1 MMSINLD
8 KPAMSVNFD
17 SIEYQAM
24 LAKLQANILR
34 PHGRNFARHLFL
46 RFTAPQAAVRAWI
59 RGVVAPMVTT
69 AADQF
74 RQIEARRA
82 DPKFD
87 GGMVTGFFLSASG
100 YKHCG
105 FDTKSFASGAFRKGM
120 KDQSEGLFGPKNKDP
135 RPSSWE
141 SGFQQQIDALL
152 TVADASEDVVKEAAS
167 AIRTGFA
174 AIGVVLTV
182 EEGTVLRRKNAAGDI
197 EPVEHFGYFDGISNP
212 LFTKQDL
219 DGERIENKARVHWD
233 AEARLSLVL
242 ADDPFVGE
250 ADAFGSYLVYRK
262 LGQNVRAFN
271 DQVKVLAGKLGVSE
285 DFVGAMA
292 VGRFKDGT
300 PVLRE
305 NRPSPGPEVLNDF
318 DFQEDPEGV
327 RCPFHAHIR
336 KVNPRKTTPLTSVE
350 SERRRRVVR
359 RGIPYGKP
367 MPGVA
372 NTMETDPDPQ
382 APRGLLFMCFQHNVE
397 DQFEFIQRTWVD
409 NENFPRGLFGKDT
422 GDDPVIG
429 QNRNEAQRWPEH
441 WGDDDTNRRTFNFE
455 SAVALEGGEY
465 FFLIIPFT
473 HPVMMTRCGCGTV
486 LARA

>member
-8 KPAMSVNFD
+8 KPAASVNFD
-17 SIEYQAM
+17 SVEYQAL

-34 PHGRNFARHLFL
+34 PHGRNFARHIFV

-59 RGVVAPMVTT
+59 RGTVAPMVTT

-74 RQIEARRA
+74 QQIAARRA
-82 DPKFD
+82 NPGFD
-87 GGMVTGFFLSASG
+87 GGLITGFFLSASG
-100 YKHCG
+100 YRYCG
-105 FDTKSFASGAFRKGM
+105 FDSKSFASGAFHKGM
-120 KDQSEGLFGPKNKDP
+120 KDQDEGLFAPKNHDP
-135 RPSSWE
+135 RPASWQE
-141 SGFQQQIDALL
+141 GFQQQVDALI
-152 TVADASEDVVKEAAS
+152 TVADAGEDKVKQAAT
-167 AIRTGFA
+167 ALRTGLA

-182 EEGTVLRRKNAAGDI
+182 EEGAVLRRKNAAGDI

-212 LFTKQDL
+212 LFTKEDL
-219 DGERIENKARVHWD
+219 DAERLENKARVHWD

-242 ADDPFVGE
+242 ADDPFATE

-262 LGQNVRAFN
+262 LGQNVRAF
-271 DQVKVLAGKLGVSE
+271 DEQVRQLAGKLGVSE
-285 DFVGAMA
+285 DLVGAMA

-305 NRPSPGPEVLNDF
+305 KAPSTGPDVVNDF
-318 DFQEDPEGV
+318 DYLEDPEGV

-336 KVNPRKTTPLTSVE
+336 KANPRKTTPLTSDE

-372 NTMETDPDPQ
+372 NTTATDPDPD
-382 APRGLLFMCFQHNVE
+382 APRGLLFMCFQRNIE
-397 DQFEFIQRTWVD
+397 EQFEFIQRTWVD
-409 NENFPRGLFGKDT
+409 NEIFPRGLFGKDT

-429 QNRNEAQRWPEH
+429 QNRDEAQRWPER
-441 WGDDDTNRRTFNFE
+441 WGDDDTNRRTYNFE
-455 SAVALEGGEY
+455 SAVTLEGGEY
-465 FFLIIPFT
+465 FFAPSIPF
-473 HPVMMTRCGCGTV
+473 
-486 LARA
+486 LRAL